1 MAVYSYST
9 TGIFPV
15 ITRALSSDGLGSFS
29 YTFNPGIVELYNEL
43 NYGGLTFNPTPVTT
57 TETVDVDSLN
67 ATLSNAVLSDTGTG
81 TGTTGGF
88 NIGRHIRFNSTNK
101 PRTVEFSLPN
111 DINSSLTFEVIR
123 GNDNNGGEDP
133 DTAAESLNLEYYDG
147 SSWTSI
153 DTVVAH
159 NDTTFDTLKSVEI
172 AIPVV
177 ARTAGTQ
184 FRLIQ
189 PDHSGNDW
197 DHYGFKSLTYTYTY
211 TPSLPTIDY
220 GSISDA
226 NATEVDHGRI
236 IYVTIVEPFGFVKVV
251 NGASWSA
258 TNTFEGRGI
267 AFTFGRQTSPAVYG
281 YIVDGKVKDL
291 GGEGLGVFSPKH
303 NGAGSTSILG
313 QSFIGIGV
321 GIHGAGHLFTIA
333 SAEDKFQPNW
343 VGDGFIGNIT
353 GEATES
359 ILAYH
364 EGFGNLFTL
373 SDGRQRST
381 NSFVGSGVLKLRSDK
396 KERIAESYVPSDCNN
411 FYEYNYGHVD
421 FTGCTSSE
429 TVTGSLSGSSTVCEV
444 KVELGTTAS
453 ISQQYQVSL
462 GSNEPSTIV
471 DLGQITISA
480 SPQHDYGHIHV
491 SSDECPFELFRI
503 DRNVGA
509 ADKFLPTWTSRGYIG
524 KLTGEASVPLDV
536 SVFGTG
542 SIRALG
548 GDAITNFSLLQPG
561 DGLFDFVGSVDV
573 VITQGFHT
581 SGFIPALSGAAES
594 TSFNPVEEQILFS
607 PYGEARVSFKPNWVG
622 EGVLFTFNSVVEKAV
637 YEWVGSGRL
646 FGFNSKEEARVYSY
660 NCESIV
666 EFETPDYGFIER
678 CLSSEIISG
687 DISGDTSACTSK
699 IEEGTTARIVSGQ
712 TYKIALNSD
721 IADEFIDYGYIRDA
735 ANALIDYGNI
745 LDTPRQGLPGCIYGE
760 IEISGS
766 AFSKLQPTYIGEGFI
781 SKLTGEATVPLD
793 VSVPIFGT
801 IGTLR
806 GESVPNFSLLHPA
819 DGQFSRIFGTLT
831 NFNFTL
837 GWHGSGTIPK
847 IGGAAESVAFNPE
860 EKQMLFSFIGEARS
874 TFNPNWVGSGTL
886 FTLQNAVERR
896 VYDYVG
902 SGRLFGFNSKEEA
915 RVYSYNCSS
924 IVEFDTPDYGFVQSC
939 SVLQSISGIVSGQ
952 ALGCTSRVDLG
963 STASIDGSYQID
975 LPDHIASEFSDYG
988 LITDREN
995 AVLDYGHLFDT
1006 PRQGL
1011 PGCIYG
1017 TIEIRGSAVDTF
1029 DPANVGQG
1037 TIFVDGTV
1045 FLNFSLSHIGSGSF
1059 RKLSGSAESIA
1070 IAEESTDLFDIN
1082 GSGHV
1087 VITLGYI
1094 GDGNLST
1101 IGGAAEVVTFNPP
1114 EDVPTIKLRGTSGDP
1129 GILLAHT
1136 GEGNL
1141 FTING
1146 GDIRVQHSYFG
1157 SGRLFGF
1164 NSKEEARTYVYDG
1177 GICVDE
1183 PDYDYG
1189 FLQGECLT
1197 IETIQGTVT
1206 GTTASCI
1213 AKVAPG
1219 TTASVDDTYRIETN
1233 DGTATEF
1240 YDYDLTSEPPDGV
1253 HDYGHI
1259 LDQTGV
1265 LCPAYLFKIRRGAL
1279 TDFQTFDWQVSWVS
1293 SGTIRVSGVSQNQKV
1308 PRYNGSG
1315 QIFAINGAAESTTSS
1330 EVKDGL
1336 FKFVGTKD
1344 ESFTP
1349 APEIGSGNL
1358 FTFNNLV
1365 ERISNDYVGTGTFV
1379 LSGESANSYT
1389 PNFNGSGTLRKF
1401 TGTAESL
1408 TVNPVERQMLF
1419 SFAGEL
1425 GEAFIANPPEEGT
1438 EIKFFGEIPTP
1449 LLTFAEQPEIQ
1460 ISVSGTAIQRYRPH
1474 VIGSGSFRKLSGAAE
1489 SLTVNPDE
1497 KQLLFSFTGGIT
1509 SEKHTEVYVGV
1520 DTPIRIRRGALTDF
1534 ETFDWQPSWVSQG
1547 TVKVRGDVRDKWV
1560 PNNVGF
1566 GNIFAISGSAESF
1579 TVNPDERQM
1588 LFSFIGTRFNEST
1601 TTISQLEGGTLY
1613 RFRGSSAPELLTF
1626 SEEKFINIA
1635 IDGAG
1640 ENNFSVGH
1648 IGSGSFRKLSGAA
1661 ESFTV
1666 NPDEKQLLFS
1676 FTGTLVESFSIAEDK
1691 QIEVDI
1697 DGIGTLARSFVNVG
1711 FGNIIIGSSARD
1723 RAVINNVGFGNI
1735 FSIGGSAEAVTFNPD
1750 EKQMLFSFTGER
1762 IAEKTTAREVSQGGT
1777 ISISGT
1783 SGDPSLTFAEQPEV
1797 QVSVS
1802 GQAKTPRSR
1811 DYIGTG
1817 SLFTFSGGAESTTA
1831 EPPTNTV
1838 LFSIQGESANK
1849 FVANYV
1855 GSGSFRKLSGAA
1867 EAVTFNPDE
1876 KQILFSFVGSRDSEK
1891 RTSREIS
1898 KGGTVTL
1905 SGTASIRAS
1914 LAHQGEG
1921 TAPISGNAGIA
1932 RTRDFVGSGFIPT
1945 LSGAAESL
1953 TFNPEEKQ
1961 MLFSFVGT
1969 RDSEKITA
1977 RELGTPGEFT
1987 LQGTSGDP
1995 LLTFAEKSFGNVTVS
2010 GVSTVI
2016 RTQAFAGSGRLFGFA
2031 NGDEAYARA
2040 PYVTSGTIKVSGNA
2054 LIQVEVFQPPRAY
2067 VWII

>member
-15 ITRALSSDGLGSFS
+15 ITRALLSDGLGSFS

-189 PDHSGNDW
+189 PDHSGNNW
-197 DHYGFKSLTYTYTY
+197 DHYGFKSLTYAYTY

-220 GSISDA
+220 GSITDD
-226 NATEVDHGRI
+226 NYTLVDHGRV
-236 IYVTIVEPFGFVKVV
+236 IYVTTVEPFGFVKVV
-251 NGASWSA
+251 NGASWKA
-258 TNTFEGRGI
+258 TSSYVGLGI
-267 AFTFGRQTSPAVYG
+267 AFTFSSRTNAALYAEL
-281 YIVDGKVKDL
+281 VDGKIKL
-291 GGEGLGVFSPKH
+291 SGSGHTVFSPTPIVGGDTFLSNAAKV
-303 NGAGSTSILG
+303 GFALGFGGSGTLFNFSNTEESKTYDYVSSSGTI
-313 QSFIGIGV
+313 SV
-321 GIHGAGHLFTIA
+321 GGTLQEEYVRTY
-333 SAEDKFQPNW
+333 E
-343 VGDGFIGNIT
+343 T
-353 GEATES
+353 T
-359 ILAYH
+359 
-364 EGFGNLFTL
+364 GNLFQFSNARIL
-373 SDGRQRST
+373 ST
-381 NSFVGSGVLKLRSDK
+381 NSYAGSGLIKLRSDK
-396 KERIAESYVPSDCNN
+396 KERIAECYVPSDCNN
-411 FYEYNYGHVD
+411 FYEYDYGHID

-429 TVTGSLSGSSTVCEV
+429 TVTGSLSGSSAVCEV

-453 ISQQYQVSL
+453 VSQQYQVSL
-462 GSNEPSTIV
+462 GPNEPSTIV

-491 SSDECPFELFRI
+491 SSDECPFGLFRI

-573 VITQGFHT
+573 VITQGFHG
-581 SGFIPALSGAAES
+581 SGSIPTLSGAVES
-594 TSFNPVEEQILFS
+594 TTFNPVEEQILFS
-607 PYGEARVSFKPNWVG
+607 PYGEARVSFKSNWVG

-646 FGFNSKEEARVYSY
+646 FGFNSKEEARVYVY

-666 EFETPDYGFIER
+666 EFETPDYGFVER

-699 IEEGTTARIVSGQ
+699 IEEGTTARVVSGQ

-721 IADEFIDYGYIRDA
+721 IADEFIDYGYVRDA
-735 ANALIDYGNI
+735 ANARIDYGNI

-766 AFSKLQPTYIGEGFI
+766 AFSKLQPTYIGGGFI

-806 GESVPNFSLLHPA
+806 GETVPNFSLLHPA

-837 GWHGSGTIPK
+837 GWNGSGTIPK
-847 IGGAAESVAFNPE
+847 LGGASEVVAFNPD
-860 EKQMLFSFIGEARS
+860 EKQMLFSFTGEREDSLTKAW
-874 TFNPNWVGSGTL
+874 TGSGNL
-886 FTLQNAVERR
+886 FTIQTAVERR

-902 SGRLFGFNSKEEA
+902 SGRLFGFNNTEER

-924 IVEFDTPDYGFVQSC
+924 IVEFETPDYGFVQSC
-939 SVLQSISGIVSGQ
+939 SVLESISGIVSGQ

-975 LPDHIASEFSDYG
+975 LPDHIASEFITYG
-988 LITDREN
+988 SIVDLHN
-995 AVLDYGHLFDT
+995 AVLDYGHIFDT
-1006 PRQGL
+1006 PREGL

-1017 TIEIRGSAVDTF
+1017 TIEIRGSATDTF

-1037 TIFVDGTV
+1037 TIFVDGSV

-1059 RKLSGSAESIA
+1059 RKLSGAAESIA

-1087 VITLGYI
+1087 VITLGYH

-1101 IGGAAEVVTFNPP
+1101 IGGAAEVAAFNPP

-1219 TTASVDDTYRIETN
+1219 TTASVDGTYRIETN

-1259 LDQTGV
+1259 LAETGV

-1279 TDFQTFDWQVSWVS
+1279 SDFQTFDWQVSWVS

-1315 QIFAINGAAESTTSS
+1315 QIFAINGAAESLTVNPV
-1330 EVKDGL
+1330 EKDFL
-1336 FKFVGTKD
+1336 FSFTGELT

-1379 LSGESANSYT
+1379 LSGESVNSYT

-1438 EIKFFGEIPTP
+1438 EIKISGEIPTP
-1449 LLTFAEQPEIQ
+1449 LLTFAEQPEVQ
-1460 ISVSGTAIQRYRPH
+1460 ITISGIARDRFRPH
-1474 VIGSGSFRKLSGAAE
+1474 HIGSGSFRKLSGAAE
-1489 SLTVNPDE
+1489 SLTVNPEE

-1547 TVKVRGDVRDKWV
+1547 TVKVTGDVVDKWV

-1566 GNIFAISGSAESF
+1566 GNIFNIGGSAEAVTF
-1579 TVNPDERQM
+1579 NPDEKQM
-1588 LFSFIGTRFNEST
+1588 LFSFTGTRSNEST
-1601 TTISQLEGGTLY
+1601 TTIAQVEGGSL
-1613 RFRGSSAPELLTF
+1613 F
-1626 SEEKFINIA
+1626 SI
-1635 IDGAG
+1635 
-1640 ENNFSVGH
+1640 
-1648 IGSGSFRKLSGAA
+1648 SGAA
-1661 ESFTV
+1661 ESYSAAPVTDGLYRISGEAFITASLLHIGSGTFRKFSGAAESLTV

-1676 FTGTLVESFSIAEDK
+1676 FTGTLVESFGVAETK

-1697 DGIGTLARSFVNVG
+1697 DGIGSFARSFAYSG
-1711 FGNIIIGSSARD
+1711 IGSIRITGDSAN
-1723 RAVINNVGFGNI
+1723 RAVVNNVGFGNI
-1735 FSIGGSAEAVTFNPD
+1735 FNIGGSAEAVTFNPD

-1762 IAEKTTAREVSQGGT
+1762 ISEKRTSSEVSQDGT
-1777 ISISGT
+1777 ISITGT
-1783 SGDPSLTFAEQPEV
+1783 SGDPLLTFAEQPEV
-1797 QVSVS
+1797 QISVS
-1802 GQAKTPRSR
+1802 GESHTTRSR
-1811 DYIGTG
+1811 DHVGSG
-1817 SLFTFSGGAESTTA
+1817 SLFAFSGAAESTTA
-1831 EPPTNTV
+1831 EPPTDTA
-1838 LFSIQGESANK
+1838 LFSIQGESTNK
-1849 FVANYV
+1849 FVANYI
-1855 GSGSFRKLSGAA
+1855 GSGTFKKFSGAA

-1876 KQILFSFVGSRDSEK
+1876 KQMLFSFVGAGTEK
-1891 RTSREIS
+1891 TTAREIS
-1898 KGGTVTL
+1898 QGGL
-1905 SGTASIRAS
+1905 FKASGEAGVLVRF
-1914 LAHQGEG
+1914 AHTGEG
-1921 TAPISGNAGIA
+1921 TISTSGNAHTT
-1932 RTRDFVGSGFIPT
+1932 RSRDFVGSGFIPT
-1945 LSGAAESL
+1945 LSGAAESI
-1953 TFNPEEKQ
+1953 TFNPDEKQ

-1995 LLTFAEKSFGNVTVS
+1995 LLTFAEKSFGNVVVS
-2010 GVSTVI
+2010 GISTVV

-2040 PYVTSGTIKVSGNA
+2040 PYVTSGTISISGNA

>member
-9 TGIFPV
+9 EGIFPV
-15 ITRALSSDGLGSFS
+15 ITRALLSDGLGSFS

-43 NYGGLTFNPTPVTT
+43 NYGGLSFNLTPVTT

-67 ATLSNAVLSDTGTG
+67 ATLSNTVLSDTGTG

-123 GNDNNGGEDP
+123 GSDNNGGEDP
-133 DTAAESLNLEYYDG
+133 DTVAESLNLEYYNG

-159 NDTTFDTLKSVEI
+159 NDTTFNTLKSVEI
-172 AIPVV
+172 TIPSV

-189 PDHSGNDW
+189 PDHSGNNW

-211 TPSLPTIDY
+211 TPSLPTINY
-220 GSISDA
+220 GSISDV

-267 AFTFGRQTSPAVYG
+267 AFTFGKQTSPAVYG
-281 YIVDGKVKDL
+281 YIVDGKVKGL
-291 GGEGLGVFSPKH
+291 GGEGLGVFSTKH

-313 QSFIGIGV
+313 QSFIGLGV
-321 GIHGAGHLFTIA
+321 GIHGAGNLFTIS
-333 SAEDKFQPNW
+333 SAEDKFQSNW
-343 VGDGFIGNIT
+343 VGNGYIGLIK
-353 GEATES
+353 GEAKETV
-359 ILAYH
+359 LAHH
-364 EGFGNLFTL
+364 EGFGDLFTL
-373 SDGRQRST
+373 SNGRQRST

-396 KERIAESYVPSDCNN
+396 KERIAESYIPSDCND
-411 FYEYNYGHVD
+411 FYEYNYGHID

-429 TVTGSLSGSSTVCEV
+429 TVTGPLSGSSTVCEV
-444 KVELGTTAS
+444 KVELGTTSS
-453 ISQQYQVSL
+453 ISQQYQVLL
-462 GSNEPSTIV
+462 GPNEPSTIV
-471 DLGQITISA
+471 DLGQITTSA

-491 SSDECPFELFRI
+491 SSDECPFGLFRI

-542 SIRALG
+542 SARALG
-548 GDAITNFSLLQPG
+548 GDAITNFSLLHPG
-561 DGLFDFVGSVDV
+561 DGQIRVQGTLTNINF
-573 VITQGFHT
+573 TLGFHG
-581 SGFIPALSGAAES
+581 SGFIPTLSGAAES
-594 TSFNPVEEQILFS
+594 TTFNPVEKQILFS
-607 PYGEARVSFKPNWVG
+607 PYGEARVAFKPNWIG
-622 EGVLFTFNSVVEKAV
+622 EGVLFTFNSVVEKSV
-637 YEWVGSGRL
+637 YDYVGSGRL
-646 FGFNSKEEARVYSY
+646 FGFNSKEEARVYVY

-666 EFETPDYGFIER
+666 EFETPDYGFVER

-699 IEEGTTARIVSGQ
+699 IEEGTTARVVSGQ
-712 TYKIALNSD
+712 SYKIALNSD
-721 IADEFIDYGYIRDA
+721 IADEFIDYGYVRDA
-735 ANALIDYGNI
+735 ANARIDYGNI

-766 AFSKLQPTYIGEGFI
+766 ALSKLQPTYIGEGFI

-793 VSVPIFGT
+793 VSVPVFGT

-847 IGGAAESVAFNPE
+847 LGGASEVVTFNPD
-860 EKQMLFSFIGEARS
+860 EKQMLFSFTGEREDTLTKAW
-874 TFNPNWVGSGTL
+874 TGSGNL
-886 FTLQNAVERR
+886 FTIQTAVERR

-902 SGRLFGFNSKEEA
+902 SGRLFGFNNTEER

-924 IVEFDTPDYGFVQSC
+924 IVEFETPDYGFVQSC
-939 SVLQSISGIVSGQ
+939 SVLESISGIVSGQ
-952 ALGCTSRVDLG
+952 TLACTSRVDLG

-975 LPDHIASEFSDYG
+975 LPDHIASEFISYG
-988 LITDREN
+988 SIVDLHN
-995 AVLDYGHLFDT
+995 AVLDYGHIFDT
-1006 PRQGL
+1006 PREGL

-1037 TIFVDGTV
+1037 TIFVDGAV

-1059 RKLSGSAESIA
+1059 RKLSGAAESIA

-1101 IGGAAEVVTFNPP
+1101 IGGAAEIVTFNPP

-1141 FTING
+1141 FTVNG

-1219 TTASVDDTYRIETN
+1219 TTASVDGTYRIETN
-1233 DGTATEF
+1233 DGSATEF

-1259 LDQTGV
+1259 LAETGV

-1279 TDFQTFDWQVSWVS
+1279 SDFETFDWQVSWVS
-1293 SGTIRVSGVSQNQKV
+1293 SGTIRVSGVARTQKV
-1308 PRYNGSG
+1308 PRYNGDG
-1315 QIFAINGAAESTTSS
+1315 QIFAINGAAESLTVNPV
-1330 EVKDGL
+1330 ERQML
-1336 FKFVGTKD
+1336 FSFTGELT

-1365 ERISNDYVGTGTFV
+1365 ERISNDYVGAGTFV
-1379 LSGESANSYT
+1379 LSGESTNSYT

-1419 SFAGEL
+1419 SFTGEL

-1438 EIKFFGEIPTP
+1438 EIKLSGTTEPEI
-1449 LLTFAEQPEIQ
+1449 LTFAEQPEIQ

-1547 TVKVRGDVRDKWV
+1547 TVKVTGDVFDKWV

-1566 GNIFAISGSAESF
+1566 GNIFNIGGSAEAVTF
-1579 TVNPDERQM
+1579 NPDEKQM
-1588 LFSFIGTRFNEST
+1588 LFSFTGTRSNEST
-1601 TTISQLEGGTLY
+1601 TTIAQAEGGSLFSIGGAVESYSVAPVTDGLY
-1613 RFRGSSAPELLTF
+1613 RISGEAFITASLL
-1626 SEEKFINIA
+1626 
-1635 IDGAG
+1635 
-1640 ENNFSVGH
+1640 H
-1648 IGSGSFRKLSGAA
+1648 IGSGTFRKFSGAA
-1661 ESFTV
+1661 ESLTV

-1676 FTGTLVESFSIAEDK
+1676 FTGTLIESFGIAETK

-1697 DGIGTLARSFVNVG
+1697 DGIGSFARSFAHSG
-1711 FGNIIIGSSARD
+1711 IGSIRITGDSTNRF
-1723 RAVINNVGFGNI
+1723 VVNNIGFGNI
-1735 FSIGGSAEAVTFNPD
+1735 FNIGGSAEAVTFNPD

-1762 IAEKTTAREVSQGGT
+1762 ISEKRTSSEVSQGGT
-1777 ISISGT
+1777 ISITGT
-1783 SGDPSLTFAEQPEV
+1783 SGDPLLTFAEQPEV
-1797 QVSVS
+1797 QISVS
-1802 GQAKTPRSR
+1802 GESHTTRSR
-1811 DYIGTG
+1811 DHVGSG
-1817 SLFTFSGGAESTTA
+1817 SLFAFSGAAESTTA
-1831 EPPTNTV
+1831 EPPTDTA
-1838 LFSIQGESANK
+1838 LFSIQGESTNK
-1849 FVANYV
+1849 FVANYI
-1855 GSGSFRKLSGAA
+1855 GSGTFKKFSGAA

-1876 KQILFSFVGSRDSEK
+1876 KQMLFSFVGAGTEK
-1891 RTSREIS
+1891 TTAREIS
-1898 KGGTVTL
+1898 QGGL
-1905 SGTASIRAS
+1905 FKASGEAGVLVRF
-1914 LAHQGEG
+1914 AHTGEG
-1921 TAPISGNAGIA
+1921 TISTSGNAHTT
-1932 RTRDFVGSGFIPT
+1932 RSRDFVGSGFIPT
-1945 LSGAAESL
+1945 LSGAAESI
-1953 TFNPEEKQ
+1953 TFNPDEKQ

-1995 LLTFAEKSFGNVTVS
+1995 LLTFAEKSFGNVVVS
-2010 GVSTVI
+2010 GISTVV

-2040 PYVTSGTIKVSGNA
+2040 PYVTSGTINVSGNA
-2054 LIQVEVFQPPRAY
+2054 LVQIEVFQPPRAY

>member
-1 MAVYSYST
+1 MAAYSYST
-9 TGIFPV
+9 EGIFPV

-29 YTFNPGIVELYNEL
+29 YSYTPSVLEPYNEL
-43 NYGGLTFNPTPVTT
+43 DFGNLLTPV
-57 TETVDVDSLN
+57 S
-67 ATLSNAVLSDTGTG
+67 TL
-81 TGTTGGF
+81 
-88 NIGRHIRFNSTNK
+88 
-101 PRTVEFSLPN
+101 
-111 DINSSLTFEVIR
+111 
-123 GNDNNGGEDP
+123 
-133 DTAAESLNLEYYDG
+133 
-147 SSWTSI
+147 
-153 DTVVAH
+153 
-159 NDTTFDTLKSVEI
+159 
-172 AIPVV
+172 
-177 ARTAGTQ
+177 
-184 FRLIQ
+184 
-189 PDHSGNDW
+189 
-197 DHYGFKSLTYTYTY
+197 
-211 TPSLPTIDY
+211 DY

-313 QSFIGIGV
+313 QSFIGIGF

-333 SAEDKFQPNW
+333 SAENKFQPNW
-343 VGDGFIGNIT
+343 VSDGSIGNIV
-353 GEATES
+353 GEAAES
-359 ILAYH
+359 ILAHH

-381 NSFVGSGVLKLRSDK
+381 NSFVGSGGLKLRSDK
-396 KERIAESYVPSDCNN
+396 KERIAESYVPSDCNI
-411 FYEYNYGHVD
+411 FYDYDYG
-421 FTGCTSSE
+421 FIGGCETSE
-429 TVTGSLSGSSTVCEV
+429 VVTGLLDGSSIACEV
-444 KVELGTTAS
+444 QIELGTTAS
-453 ISQQYQVSL
+453 INQHYQVAVGPNQAS
-462 GSNEPSTIV
+462 EFT
-471 DLGQITISA
+471 DLGQITINA

-491 SSDECPFELFRI
+491 GSDVCPFGLFKI
-503 DRNVGA
+503 DQNVGA
-509 ADKFLPTWTSRGYIG
+509 ADKFLPTWTSRGYIS

-536 SVFGTG
+536 SVFGFGT
-542 SIRALG
+542 IRALG

-561 DGLFDFVGSVDV
+561 DGLFDFVGSSDV
-573 VITQGFHT
+573 LISIGHT
-581 SGFIPALSGAAES
+581 TTGSIPVLSGVADS
-594 TSFNPVEEQILFS
+594 KTFNKEETQILFS
-607 PYGEARVSFKPNWVG
+607 PYGEALVSFKPNWVG

-646 FGFNSKEEARVYSY
+646 FGFNNTEERRVYSY

-666 EFETPDYGFIER
+666 EFESPDYGFVER
-678 CLSSEIISG
+678 CISSEIVIG

-699 IEEGTTARIVSGQ
+699 VEEGTTARVVSGQ
-712 TYKIALNSD
+712 EYKIALNSD
-721 IADEFIDYGYIRDA
+721 IADEFIDYGYVRDA

-766 AFSKLQPTYIGEGFI
+766 ALSKLQPTYIGTGFI
-781 SKLTGEATVPLD
+781 SKLTGVATVPLD

-801 IGTLR
+801 IGKLS
-806 GESVPNFSLLHPA
+806 GESVPNFSLLHPG
-819 DGQFSRIFGTLT
+819 DGQIRVQGTLS
-831 NFNFTL
+831 NVNFTL
-837 GWHGSGTIPK
+837 GFPGSGTIPK
-847 IGGAAESVAFNPE
+847 LSGASEVVAFNPE
-860 EKQMLFSFIGEARS
+860 ERQMLFSFTGEREDTLTKAW
-874 TFNPNWVGSGTL
+874 TGSGNL
-886 FTLQNAVERR
+886 FTLQTAVERK
-896 VYDYVG
+896 VYNYVG

-924 IVEFDTPDYGFVQSC
+924 IVEFETPDYGFVQSC
-939 SVLQSISGIVSGQ
+939 SVLEPISGIISGQ
-952 ALGCTSRVDLG
+952 AVGCTSRVDLG

-995 AVLDYGHLFDT
+995 AVLDYGHIFDT

-1037 TIFVDGTV
+1037 TIRISGVSKTQKVPRHYGDGQI
-1045 FLNFSLSHIGSGSF
+1045 FAINGA
-1059 RKLSGSAESIA
+1059 AECIA
-1070 IAEESTDLFDIN
+1070 VTEETTDLFSIN
-1082 GSGHV
+1082 GSGHIGV
-1087 VITLGYI
+1087 GLGFI
-1094 GDGNLST
+1094 GSGNLST
-1101 IGGAAEVVTFNPP
+1101 IGGAAEVVTSNPP

-1164 NSKEEARTYVYDG
+1164 NSKEEARTYVYNG

-1183 PDYDYG
+1183 PDYDYE
-1189 FLQGECLT
+1189 FLQGECLS

-1206 GTTASCI
+1206 GTTSSCI
-1213 AKVAPG
+1213 AKVEPG
-1219 TTASVDDTYRIETN
+1219 TTASVDNTYRIETN

-1240 YDYDLTSEPPDGV
+1240 YDYDLINEPPDGV

-1308 PRYNGSG
+1308 PRFNGDG
-1315 QIFAINGAAESTTSS
+1315 QIFAINGAAESATSS

-1460 ISVSGTAIQRYRPH
+1460 ISVSGTAIQRYRPN

-1489 SLTVNPDE
+1489 SLTINPEE

-1547 TVKVRGDVRDKWV
+1547 TVKVSGDVRDKWV

-1566 GNIFAISGSAESF
+1566 GNIFSIGGSAESF

-1588 LFSFIGTRFNEST
+1588 LFSFIGTRSNEST

-1626 SEEKFINIA
+1626 SEEKFINIS

-1640 ENNFSVGH
+1640 KTNFGLGH
-1648 IGSGSFRKLSGAA
+1648 VGSGTFRKFSGAA
-1661 ESFTV
+1661 ESLTV

-1691 QIEVDI
+1691 QVEVDI
-1697 DGIGTLARSFVNVG
+1697 DGIGNLARSFANVG
-1711 FGNIIIGSSARD
+1711 FGNIIIGSAARD
-1723 RAVINNVGFGNI
+1723 RAVLNNVGFGNI
-1735 FSIGGSAEAVTFNPD
+1735 FNIGGSAEAVTFNPD

-1783 SGDPSLTFAEQPEV
+1783 SGDPSLAFAEQPEV

-1831 EPPTNTV
+1831 EPPTNTA
-1838 LFSIQGESANK
+1838 LFSIQGESENK

-2040 PYVTSGTIKVSGNA
+2040 PYVTSGTINVSGNA
-2054 LIQVEVFQPPRAY
+2054 LVQVEVFQPPRAY